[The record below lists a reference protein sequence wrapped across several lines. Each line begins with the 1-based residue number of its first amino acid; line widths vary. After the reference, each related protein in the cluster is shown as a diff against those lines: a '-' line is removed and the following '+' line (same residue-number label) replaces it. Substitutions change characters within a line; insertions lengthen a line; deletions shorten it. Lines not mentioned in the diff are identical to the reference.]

1 MCSGQNA
8 LGSKE
13 GFTLLEVAAAL
24 VIIAIALLAMGKMQ
38 TRSLDAAEHAGRVAT
53 ALRLAQDVIEQMKAR
68 GTTSWQNSTGDQ
80 VCPGGSAQN
89 QVSCPPN
96 LDPEGRTGR
105 YTRRWVVSSDNSN
118 NWLGVV
124 GFGRDT
130 CEVREVNVTVSW
142 GATEPPRRVN
152 QRGLLT
158 SCQ

>member
-1 MCSGQNA
+1 MNSTR
-8 LGSKE
+8 

-53 ALRLAQDVIEQMKAR
+53 ALRLAQDVIEQMRAR
-68 GTTSWQNSTGDQ
+68 GTNSWQSSTGDQ

-89 QVSCPPN
+89 LVSCPAN

-105 YTRRWVVSSDNSN
+105 YTRSWVVNSSNSN

-124 GFGRDT
+124 GFGMDG

-142 GATEPPRRVN
+142 GTMGPGKRVV
-152 QRGLLT
+152 QRSLLT
-158 SCQ
+158 VCP